1 MGKKDKEIKEEIPY
15 DEDKRKEIEDSKKK
29 SSKAS
34 SSAPRSCATQ
44 STMKT
49 EPSTESRAPQ
59 TQEEK
64 DALVDY
70 VIQLMRNKY
79 NKRKR

>member
-1 MGKKDKEIKEEIPY
+1 MPSEE
-15 DEDKRKEIEDSKKK
+15 DQRKEAEDSKKK
-29 SSKAS
+29 SSRAS
-34 SSAPRSCATQ
+34 SSTPRTCTTQ
-44 STMKT
+44 SIVKT

-70 VIQLMRNKY
+70 VIQVMRNQY